1 MASRPPPRYVVRPH
15 DAASQRRL
23 MLWLGLAWLG
33 SVLLVGVIVALAVG
47 AWKGVVPRISDRH
60 ELRTLTAENE
70 DLKQQVAN
78 IQRSQQVNDI
88 ATKALRETISQRD
101 EEISGLRADLSF
113 YSRLV
118 GGDAQREGLKVQE
131 VSLQSVPHSQA
142 AWNLAISLTQNIKR
156 DDDTN
161 GTTTISVE
169 GLRNN
174 KVVQL
179 DWSTLGDAAEKNGIP
194 FKFRYFQQL
203 HTTIALP
210 SDFRPTRLHVTVQP
224 ENGDPVSRT
233 VAWSDALSS
242 PVTTNQGDTT
252 DAQP

>member
-1 MASRPPPRYVVRPH
+1 
-15 DAASQRRL
+15 
-23 MLWLGLAWLG
+23 MLWFGLAWLG
-33 SVLLVGVIVALAVG
+33 SIALAALIVALVVG
-47 AWKGVVPRISDRH
+47 AWKGVVPRVSDRH
-60 ELRTLTAENE
+60 ALRALTAEND

-78 IQRSQQVNDI
+78 LQRSQQVTEI
-88 ATKALRETISQRD
+88 ATKALRQTISQRD
-101 EEISGLRADLSF
+101 EEISGLRADLGF

-118 GGDAQREGLKVQE
+118 GGDTQREGLKVQE
-131 VSLQSVPHSQA
+131 VSLQPVPHAS
-142 AWNLAISLTQNIKR
+142 AWNLTISLTQNIKR
-156 DDDTN
+156 DDDTG
-161 GTTTISVE
+161 GTTLIDVE
-169 GLRNN
+169 GLRDN

-179 DWSTLGDAAEKNGIP
+179 SWSTLGDTSEKAGIP

-233 VAWSDALSS
+233 VSWTDALSS
-242 PVTTNQGDTT
+242 PVTTAQGDT

>member
-15 DAASQRRL
+15 DAASQRRW

-33 SVLLVGVIVALAVG
+33 SLLLVAVVATLLSG
-47 AWKGVVPRISDRH
+47 AWKTVGPSLSDRRT
-60 ELRTLTAENE
+60 LRTLSAENQK
-70 DLKQQVAN
+70 LKQDVAN
-78 IQRSQQVNDI
+78 LQRSQQVSDI
-88 ATKALRETISQRD
+88 ANQALRQTITQRD
-101 EEISGLRADLSF
+101 EEISGLRADLGF

-131 VSLQSVPHSQA
+131 VSLQPVPHSP
-142 AWNLAISLTQNIKR
+142 AWNLTVSLTQNVKR
-156 DDDTN
+156 NDDTS
-161 GTTTISVE
+161 GTTTVSVE

-194 FKFRYFQQL
+194 FRFRYFQQL

-210 SDFRPTRLHVTVQP
+210 ADFRPTRLHVTVRP
-224 ENGDPVSRT
+224 DNGDPVSRA
-233 VAWSDALSS
+233 VAWNDALSS
-242 PVTTNQGDTT
+242 PVTITQGES

>member
-15 DAASQRRL
+15 DAASQRRW

-33 SVLLVGVIVALAVG
+33 SLLLVAVVATLLSG
-47 AWKGVVPRISDRH
+47 AWKTVGPSLSDRRA
-60 ELRTLTAENE
+60 LRTLTAENE
-70 DLKQQVAN
+70 KLKQDVAN
-78 IQRSQQVNDI
+78 LQRSQQVSDI
-88 ATKALRETISQRD
+88 ANQALRQTITQRD
-101 EEISGLRADLSF
+101 EEISGLRADLGF

-131 VSLQSVPHSQA
+131 VSLQPVPHSP
-142 AWNLAISLTQNIKR
+142 AWNLTVSLTQNVKR
-156 DDDTN
+156 NDDTS
-161 GTTTISVE
+161 GTTMVSVE

-179 DWSTLGDAAEKNGIP
+179 DWSALGDAAEKNGIP
-194 FKFRYFQQL
+194 FRFRYFQQL

-210 SDFRPTRLHVTVQP
+210 ADFRPTRLHVTVRP
-224 ENGDPVSRT
+224 DNGDPISRA
-233 VAWSDALSS
+233 VAWNDALSS
-242 PVTTNQGDTT
+242 PVTITQGES

>member
-15 DAASQRRL
+15 DAASQRRR

-33 SVLLVGVIVALAVG
+33 SLLLVVVITALLSG
-47 AWKGVVPRISDRH
+47 AWKSVGPSLVDRRA
-60 ELRTLTAENE
+60 LRTLTAENE
-70 DLKQQVAN
+70 KLKQDAAN
-78 IQRSQQVNDI
+78 LQRSQQVGDVANQ
-88 ATKALRETISQRD
+88 ALRHTISQRD
-101 EEISGLRADLSF
+101 EEISGLRADLGF

-131 VSLQSVPHSQA
+131 VSLQPVPHSQA
-142 AWNLAISLTQNIKR
+142 WNLTVSLTQNVKR
-156 DDDTN
+156 NDDTN
-161 GTTTISVE
+161 GTTTVSVE

-194 FKFRYFQQL
+194 FRFRYFQQL

-210 SDFRPTRLHVTVQP
+210 ADFRPTRLHVTVTP
-224 ENGDPVSRT
+224 DNGDPVSRA
-233 VAWSDALSS
+233 VAWNDALSS
-242 PVTTNQGDTT
+242 PVTITQGES

>member
-1 MASRPPPRYVVRPH
+1 
-15 DAASQRRL
+15 

-33 SVLLVGVIVALAVG
+33 SIILAGIVVALAVG
-47 AWKGVVPRISDRH
+47 AWKGVVPRISDRR
-60 ELRTLTAENE
+60 ELRALTAENE

-78 IQRSQQVNDI
+78 LQRSQQVADV

-131 VSLQSVPHSQA
+131 VSLQPVSHSA
-142 AWNLAISLTQNIKR
+142 AWTLTISLTQNIKR
-156 DDDTN
+156 DDDTS
-161 GTTTISVE
+161 GTTSVSVE

-174 KVVQL
+174 KVMQL
-179 DWSTLGDAAEKNGIP
+179 DWAALGDAAEKDGIP

-210 SDFRPTRLHVTVQP
+210 SDFRPTRLHVTVLP
-224 ENGDPVSRT
+224 ENGDPVSRV
-233 VAWSDALSS
+233 VAWNDALSS
-242 PVTTNQGDTT
+242 PVTTNQGDT

>member
-15 DAASQRRL
+15 DAASQRRRL
-23 MLWLGLAWLG
+23 LWLGLAWLG
-33 SVLLVGVIVALAVG
+33 SVLLIALLVALAVG
-47 AWKGVVPRISDRH
+47 AWKGVAPRLSDRH
-60 ELRTLTAENE
+60 EVRALTTENE

-78 IQRSQQVNDI
+78 LQRSQQVADI

-131 VSLQSVPHSQA
+131 VSLQALPHSS
-142 AWNLAISLTQNIKR
+142 AWNLTVSLTQNIKR
-156 DDDTN
+156 DDDTS
-161 GTTTISVE
+161 GTTSVTVE

-174 KVVQL
+174 KVIQL
-179 DWSTLGDAAEKNGIP
+179 DWSALGDAAEKDGIP

-224 ENGDPVSRT
+224 ENGDPVSRA

-242 PVTTNQGDTT
+242 PVTTNQGDT

>member
-15 DAASQRRL
+15 DAASQRRW

-33 SVLLVGVIVALAVG
+33 SLLLVAVLTALLCG
-47 AWKGVVPRISDRH
+47 AWKSVGPSLADRRA
-60 ELRTLTAENE
+60 LRTLTAENE
-70 DLKQQVAN
+70 KLKQDVAN
-78 IQRSQQVNDI
+78 VQRSQQVGDI
-88 ATKALRETISQRD
+88 ANQALRQTISQRD
-101 EEISGLRADLSF
+101 EEIAGLRADLAF

-131 VSLQSVPHSQA
+131 VSLQPVPHSP
-142 AWNLAISLTQNIKR
+142 AWNLTVSLTQNVKR
-156 DDDTN
+156 ADDTS
-161 GTTTISVE
+161 GTTTVSVE
-169 GLRNN
+169 GLRDN

-194 FKFRYFQQL
+194 FRFRYFQQL

-210 SDFRPTRLHVTVQP
+210 ADFRPTRLHVTVRP
-224 ENGDPVSRT
+224 ENGDPVSRA
-233 VAWSDALSS
+233 VAWNDALSS
-242 PVTTNQGDTT
+242 PVTITQGET

>member
-15 DAASQRRL
+15 DAASQRRRV
-23 MLWLGLAWLG
+23 LWLGAAWLG
-33 SVLLVGVIVALAVG
+33 SVLLVAVG
-47 AWKGVVPRISDRH
+47 VGLLVGVWRGVVPRISDR
-60 ELRTLTAENE
+60 RAVTALTAQNE

-78 IQRSQQVNDI
+78 LQRSQQVNDI
-88 ATKALRETISQRD
+88 ATKALRQTISERD

-131 VSLQSVPHSQA
+131 VSLQAVPHSQA
-142 AWNLAISLTQNIKR
+142 WNLTISLTQNIKR
-156 DDDTN
+156 DDDTS
-161 GTTTISVE
+161 GTTSVSVE

-174 KVVQL
+174 QVVQL
-179 DWSTLGDAAEKNGIP
+179 DWSTLGDAAEKDGIP
-194 FKFRYFQQL
+194 FRFRYFQQL

-210 SDFRPTRLHVTVQP
+210 ADFRPTRLHVTVQP
-224 ENGDPVSRT
+224 ENGDPVSRA
-233 VAWSDALSS
+233 VAWNDALSS

>member
-15 DAASQRRL
+15 DAASQRRRL
-23 MLWLGLAWLG
+23 LWFGLAWLG
-33 SVLLVGVIVALAVG
+33 SMLLVGLMVALAIG
-47 AWKGVVPRISDRH
+47 AWKGVVPRISDRR
-60 ELRTLTAENE
+60 ELRALTAENG
-70 DLKQQVAN
+70 DLKQQVADL
-78 IQRSQQVNDI
+78 QRSEQVADV

-131 VSLQSVPHSQA
+131 VSLQPVPHSQ

-156 DDDTN
+156 DDDTS
-161 GTTTISVE
+161 GTTTVSVE
-169 GLRNN
+169 GLSNN

-179 DWSTLGDAAEKNGIP
+179 DWPTLGDAAEKDGIP
-194 FKFRYFQQL
+194 FRFRYFQQL

-210 SDFRPTRLHVTVQP
+210 ADFRPTRLHVTVQP
-224 ENGDPVSRT
+224 ENGDPVTRA

-242 PVTTNQGDTT
+242 PVTNSQGDT

>member
-1 MASRPPPRYVVRPH
+1 
-15 DAASQRRL
+15 
-23 MLWLGLAWLG
+23 MLWLGAAWLG
-33 SVLLVGVIVALAVG
+33 SLLLVAVVVGLLVG
-47 AWKGVVPRISDRH
+47 AWKGVVPRISDRRA
-60 ELRTLTAENE
+60 LSALTAQNE

-78 IQRSQQVNDI
+78 LQRSQQVNDI
-88 ATKALRETISQRD
+88 ATKALRQTISERD

-131 VSLQSVPHSQA
+131 VSLQAVPHSQA
-142 AWNLAISLTQNIKR
+142 WNLTISLTQNIKR
-156 DDDTN
+156 DDDTT
-161 GTTTISVE
+161 GTTSVSVE
-169 GLRNN
+169 GLRGD

-179 DWSTLGDAAEKNGIP
+179 DWPTLGDAAEKDGIP
-194 FKFRYFQQL
+194 FRFRYFQQL

-210 SDFRPTRLHVTVQP
+210 ADFRPTRLHVTVQP
-224 ENGDPVSRT
+224 ENGDPVSRA
-233 VAWSDALSS
+233 VAWNDALSS

>member
-15 DAASQRRL
+15 DAASQRRR
-23 MLWLGLAWLG
+23 MLWLALAWLG
-33 SVLLVGVIVALAVG
+33 SLLLAAIIGALMAG
-47 AWKGVVPRISDRH
+47 AWKKVAPRISERRALH
-60 ELRTLTAENE
+60 ALSAENE
-70 DLKQQVAN
+70 TLKQQVAN
-78 IQRSQQVNDI
+78 LQRSQQVSDV
-88 ATKALRETISQRD
+88 ATQALRKSISQRD
-101 EEISGLRADLSF
+101 EEISGLRADLGF
-113 YSRLV
+113 YTRLV

-131 VSLQSVPHSQA
+131 VALQPVPHSR
-142 AWNLAISLTQNIKR
+142 AWNLSISLTQNIKR

-161 GTTTISVE
+161 GAATVTVE

-179 DWSTLGDAAEKNGIP
+179 DWPVLGDAAEKSGIP

-210 SDFRPTRLHVTVQP
+210 SDFRPTRLQVTARP
-224 ENGDPVSRT
+224 DNGEPINRT
-233 VAWSDALSS
+233 IAWNDALST
-242 PVTTNQGDTT
+242 PATTIQGDA